1 MSAMNDLPAQTLLV
15 FDRDDWVYVVPS
27 FEAAAV
33 EFEAVDVAD
42 GTYEAFTL
50 DGERVALTAPGGWRG
65 PVLVE
70 ATGQRDM
77 AALRERI
84 RRSSGSPAP
93 TPEELARLHL
103 SR

>member
-1 MSAMNDLPAQTLLV
+1 MTDLPAQTLLV

-27 FEAAAV
+27 FEAAAL

-42 GTYEAFTL
+42 GTYEAFTV
-50 DGERVALTAPGGWRG
+50 DGERVALTAPEGWRG
-65 PVLVE
+65 PVVVE

-84 RRSSGSPAP
+84 ERSSGSPAP